1 MTNGTDAEGSS
12 EDVDGIVDEKTVCS
26 ADVVA
31 EPDPAAGIACSV
43 LSDSVIVPSLSAI
56 VTTSTTT
63 SQITA
68 AITCRRSDV
77 LLYLMK
83 WPASR
88 YLERPTTDLRW
99 AFICGL

>member
-1 MTNGTDAEGSS
+1 MTKGTDVDGSS
-12 EDVDGIVDEKTVCS
+12 EDVDGIVDERTVGS
-26 ADVVA
+26 PEVVA

-77 LLYLMK
+77 LLYLK
-83 WPASR
+83 S
-88 YLERPTTDLRW
+88 
-99 AFICGL
+99 GLLSGARKGPME

>member
-1 MTNGTDAEGSS
+1 MGGSS

-26 ADVVA
+26 AEVA

-63 SQITA
+63 SQDYGWYNLSKIGCSPVPYEVA
-68 AITCRRSDV
+68 C
-77 LLYLMK
+77 
-83 WPASR
+83 
-88 YLERPTTDLRW
+88 
-99 AFICGL
+99 F